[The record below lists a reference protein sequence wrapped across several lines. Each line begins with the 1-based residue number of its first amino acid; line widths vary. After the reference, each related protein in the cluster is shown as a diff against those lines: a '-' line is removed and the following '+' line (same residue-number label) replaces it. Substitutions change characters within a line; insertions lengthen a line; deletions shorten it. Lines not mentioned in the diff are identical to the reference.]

1 MLLSVIYRHRTVDP
15 HVFVLFK
22 LLIYLLRLPPDCESI
37 VCRWAHVAFLQI
49 QAERSQQTTG
59 ELNNDTANS
68 EEHSEEQPHS
78 ETISM

>member
-1 MLLSVIYRHRTVDP
+1 MLTVLLSVIYRHCTVDP

-49 QAERSQQTTG
+49 QAERSQQTTD
-59 ELNNDTANS
+59 ELNNDTAN
-68 EEHSEEQPHS
+68 SEEQPHS